1 MQIREFQM
9 ADYDAVIALL
19 RIAGIP
25 LGRTDEQAGII
36 HKLERDPDLFLV
48 GVENDEMIG
57 AVMGTYDGRRG
68 WINHLAIHPNYQG
81 RGYGAAIV
89 AQLEER
95 LRNQGCQKINL
106 LIEPGN
112 AQVQHFYETLD
123 YQRDELI
130 FMEKWLI

>member
-9 ADYDAVIALL
+9 TDYDAVIGLWQ
-19 RIAGIP
+19 ITDIP
-25 LGRTDEQAGII
+25 LGRTDDQAGVI
-36 HKLERDPDLFLV
+36 HKMERDPDLFLV
-48 GVENDEMIG
+48 GIENDVLVG

-95 LRNQGCQKINL
+95 LRKKGCQKLNL
-106 LIEPGN
+106 LIEPKN
-112 AQVQHFYETLD
+112 AKVQHFYETLD
-123 YQRDELI
+123 YQREELI
-130 FMEKWLI
+130 FMEKWLT